1 MYVSVMIVLEGP
13 LKALVLDDE
22 KSGRDMVG
30 YFIAENASD
39 LFGEVFFA
47 SNIDEATRILER
59 STVDVVFLDIQLKG
73 EIGFNIAQI
82 LPPNTQVVVVSAFPE
97 YALQAIKLEVID
109 YLLKPISEDDF
120 LKLKQ
125 KIEKRIDLTKKSESP
140 GQGNKSSLIIRESG
154 MNVVVPFQDIEYVE
168 AAGAYSKIITQ
179 QKEHLI
185 SKTLKVLSPS
195 LPSHF
200 VRVHRSYLVPVDQIA
215 TYKSNQLCL
224 KNGKQIALSKTG
236 RKVLQASYGIG

>member
-1 MYVSVMIVLEGP
+1 
-13 LKALVLDDE
+13 
-22 KSGRDMVG
+22 
-30 YFIAENASD
+30 
-39 LFGEVFFA
+39 
-47 SNIDEATRILER
+47 
-59 STVDVVFLDIQLKG
+59 
-73 EIGFNIAQI
+73 
-82 LPPNTQVVVVSAFPE
+82 
-97 YALQAIKLEVID
+97 
-109 YLLKPISEDDF
+109 LLKPISEDDF
-120 LKLKQ
+120 IKLKQ
-125 KIEKRIDLTKKSESP
+125 KIEKRVDLTKKTDTVTL
-140 GQGNKSSLIIRESG
+140 GNKSSLIIRESG

-200 VRVHRSYLVPVDQIA
+200 VRVHRSYLVP
-215 TYKSNQLCL
+215 KSNQLCL

>member
-1 MYVSVMIVLEGP
+1 MIEMEGVLN
-13 LKALVLDDE
+13 ALVVDDE

-30 YFIAENASD
+30 YFITEYATD
-39 LFGEVFFA
+39 LFGEIFFA
-47 SNIDEATRILER
+47 STLEEAGILVKKQRIDVL
-59 STVDVVFLDIQLKG
+59 FLDIQLKG
-73 EIGFNIAQI
+73 EMGLNIVAD
-82 LPPNTQVVVVSAFPE
+82 LSPNTQIVVISAFPE
-97 YALQAIKLEVID
+97 YALQAIKIEVVD

-120 LKLKQ
+120 LQLLPKLKSRA
-125 KIEKRIDLTKKSESP
+125 EKFTPTISHTM
-140 GQGNKSSLIIRESG
+140 GNKSALVIRENG
-154 MNVVVPFQDIEYVE
+154 MNVLVPFIDIEYVE
-168 AAGAYSKIITQ
+168 AAGAYSKIITA

-224 KNGKQIALSKTG
+224 KNGKHIALSKTG
-236 RKVLQASYGIG
+236 KKALQSSYGIG

>member
-1 MYVSVMIVLEGP
+1 MISLEGP

-30 YFIAENASD
+30 YFIAENAAD
-39 LFGEVFFA
+39 LFGEVHFA
-47 SNIDEATRILER
+47 SSIEEAAQLLEKHK
-59 STVDVVFLDIQLKG
+59 VDVVFLDIQLKG
-73 EIGFNIAQI
+73 EIGFNLQQFLSA
-82 LPPNTQVVVVSAFPE
+82 TTHVVVISAFPE
-97 YALQAIKLEVID
+97 YALQAIKMEVVD
-109 YLLKPISEDDF
+109 YLLKPISEEDF

-125 KIEKRIDLTKKSESP
+125 KIQKRTQSTPATE
-140 GQGNKSSLIIRESG
+140 QGSATGKSSLVIRESG
-154 MNVVVPFQDIEYVE
+154 MNVVVPFNEIEYVE
-168 AAGAYSKIITQ
+168 AAGAYSKIITA

-215 TYKSNQLCL
+215 TYKSNHLCL

>member
-1 MYVSVMIVLEGP
+1 MIELKGP

-30 YFIAENASD
+30 YFIAENAAD
-39 LFGEVFFA
+39 LFGDVFFA
-47 SNIDEATRILER
+47 SNIDEATKLLAQNAI
-59 STVDVVFLDIQLKG
+59 DVVFLDIQLKG
-73 EIGFNIAQI
+73 DIGFNITQI
-82 LPPNTQVVVVSAFPE
+82 LPPNTHVVVVSAFPE
-97 YALQAIKLEVID
+97 YAMQAIKLEVID

-120 LKLKQ
+120 IKLKQ
-125 KIEKRIDLTKKSESP
+125 KIEKRVDLTKKTDTVTL
-140 GQGNKSSLIIRESG
+140 GNKSSLIIRESG

-224 KNGKQIALSKTG
+224 KNGKRIHTKWS
-236 RKVLQASYGIG
+236 II

>member
-1 MYVSVMIVLEGP
+1 MIVLNGS

-39 LFGEVFFA
+39 LFSDVYFA
-47 SNIDEATRILER
+47 SHVEVAMQVLEKEKI
-59 STVDVVFLDIQLKG
+59 DVVFLDIQLKG
-73 EIGFNIAQI
+73 ELGFTLAQHLSPDTHI
-82 LPPNTQVVVVSAFPE
+82 VVVSAYPE
-97 YALQAIKLEVID
+97 YALQAIKLEVVD
-109 YLLKPISEDDF
+109 YLLKPISEEEF
-120 LKLKQ
+120 LKLKAKIQ
-125 KIEKRIDLTKKSESP
+125 KRVKVKPQETDRTAA
-140 GQGNKSSLIIRESG
+140 KSSLIIRESG
-154 MNVVVPFQDIEYVE
+154 MNVVVPFPDIEYIE
-168 AAGAYSKIITQ
+168 AAGAYSKIITA

-200 VRVHRSYLVPVDQIA
+200 VRVHRSYLVPVDQIV
-215 TYKSNQLCL
+215 TYKSNHLCL

-236 RKVLQASYGIG
+236 RKVLQASYRIG